1 MLVFDN
7 RPLWVIVSV
16 LFYYTDKVPVAHG
29 AFGGHD
35 LFTSLAQ
42 LEVLWHND
50 RQVVKDMEN
59 TIKKLDKVKK
69 ALEE

>member
-1 MLVFDN
+1 MTFLVT
-7 RPLWVIVSV
+7 LTV
-16 LFYYTDKVPVAHG
+16 LLIFGDKVLQVQG

-50 RQVVKDMEN
+50 REVVKDMESI
-59 TIKKLDKVKK
+59 IKKLDELKN
-69 ALEE
+69 ALTG